1 MVQNVSNAI
10 DLRFSLRKPPTALF
24 AFSDELAITASRM
37 LMRAHMT
44 VPEQVSVVGVDDHP
58 MSELHDLTTVRQPIE
73 DLGRCAAQMV
83 LDLLDGRDL
92 TDRDVVLPTQ
102 LVLRR
107 SVAPPFSGDGS

>member
-1 MVQNVSNAI
+1 
-10 DLRFSLRKPPTALF
+10 
-24 AFSDELAITASRM
+24 
-37 LMRAHMT
+37 MRAHMT
-44 VPEQVSVVGVDDHP
+44 VPEQVSVVRVDDHP

-83 LDLLDGRDL
+83 LDLLNGRNL

-107 SVAPPFSGDGS
+107 SVAPPLSGDGS